1 MLSRTQKITAVTGA
15 AVLTLGLA
23 GPAFANGSGSDSAK
37 SSHQSAQ
44 HVAPTFAQVQSWIIK
59 RIDKHLAR
67 IAKAEARVTA
77 STVLTPQ
84 QKTDA
89 TARLAAKATAL
100 LSLKAQITAAVTKA
114 DLEAAI
120 KAFALADG
128 KLFWGA
134 RQGHGFHGFLGAW
147 SDGDRDDPS
156 PARTDAKAAAVRKL
170 VKSTKPPIKAHPLVV
185 STRSRTATSVSLG
198 DRVAVR
204 TLSNGHRFMSQ
215 WSGQHFGDRAGHSSH
230 GMQSHR

>member
-15 AVLTLGLA
+15 AVLTFGLA
-23 GPAFANGSGSDSAK
+23 GPAFANGSGSDSTK
-37 SSHQSAQ
+37 SSHESAQ

-114 DLEAAI
+114 DIEAAI

-134 RQGHGFHGFLGAW
+134 RHGHGFLSAW
-147 SDGDRDDPS
+147 SDGDRDDAS
-156 PARTDAKAAAVRKL
+156 LGHFGAKADVVRKL
-170 VKSTKPPIKAHPLVV
+170 ATPTKPPLKAHPLVV
-185 STRSRTATSVSLG
+185 SAHSGTATSTSLG
-198 DRVAVR
+198 DRMAVR
-204 TLSNGHRFMSQ
+204 TVSNGHRFMSH
-215 WSGQHFGDRAGHSSH
+215 WSGLHVGDHAGHSFH

>member
-15 AVLTLGLA
+15 AVLTFGLA
-23 GPAFANGSGSDSAK
+23 GPAFANGSGSDSTK
-37 SSHQSAQ
+37 SSHESSQ
-44 HVAPTFAQVQSWIIK
+44 HVAPTFAEVQSWIVK

-100 LSLKAQITAAVTKA
+100 LSLKAQITAAVTQA
-114 DLEAAI
+114 DIEAAI

-134 RQGHGFHGFLGAW
+134 RHGHGFLSSW
-147 SDGDRDDPS
+147 SDGDRDDHWG
-156 PARTDAKAAAVRKL
+156 ARTDPKATVARKGA
-170 VKSTKPPIKAHPLVV
+170 KSTKPPLKAHPLLV
-185 STRSRTATSVSLG
+185 STHKGTATSISLG

-204 TLSNGHRFMSQ
+204 TLSNGHRFMSH
-215 WSGQHFGDRAGHSSH
+215 WGGQQGGDRAGHSSH